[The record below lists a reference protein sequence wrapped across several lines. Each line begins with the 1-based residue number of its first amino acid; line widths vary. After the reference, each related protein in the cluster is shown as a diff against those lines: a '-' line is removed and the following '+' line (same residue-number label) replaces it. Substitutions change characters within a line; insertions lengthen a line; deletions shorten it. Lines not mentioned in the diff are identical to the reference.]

1 MYSDDFMLKS
11 SIVELILSKRRATPL
26 NMPFLE
32 DFFYNKMILPDISD
46 CQQVY
51 YIQLFLNDYFEYNFL
66 DLENKYYYLKF
77 PS

>member
-1 MYSDDFMLKS
+1 
-11 SIVELILSKRRATPL
+11 
-26 NMPFLE
+26 
-32 DFFYNKMILPDISD
+32 MILPDISD